1 MKTQRL
7 LIALTVINLMIMTF
21 LLFRETSPA
30 QANDDMPK
38 VLRGTALE
46 IVDDQGRVRASI
58 KLHPEEVFKQTGRKY
73 PETVMFR
80 LIDQHGRPEV
90 KIGASVEGGGL
101 SFIGDSD
108 VTQVHLQADGSDAIL
123 RLSNEDGKQQV
134 VKP

>member
-7 LIALTVINLMIMTF
+7 LIVLTVINLMIMTF

-30 QANDDMPK
+30 QANDDRPQ
-38 VLRGTALE
+38 VLRGSALE

-58 KLHPEEVFKQTGRKY
+58 KLHPEEVFKQTGKKY

-101 SFIGDSD
+101 AFIGDSD
-108 VTQVHLQADGSDAIL
+108 VTQVQLRADGANATL
-123 RLSNEDGKQQV
+123 RLANEDGTEQV